1 VEDILPW
8 ILAAFPSAS
17 PLVVSGSSAG
27 GFGAL
32 LNYEAFRAAFP
43 AADAVLVD
51 DSGPPLVGGDVS
63 PALFAVWI
71 AAWRIDRVVLP
82 ICVECLTDLSRLLP
96 VLARRHP
103 RDRLAILSS
112 TQDTVIRAF
121 LGYPDGSAFE
131 AAIGRLETAIDPI
144 PGARYFVVAGTSH
157 TMLPA
162 PAGFTASGVELRV
175 WLGQQLAADPAW
187 TSARP

>member
-1 VEDILPW
+1 
-8 ILAAFPSAS
+8 
-17 PLVVSGSSAG
+17 VVSGSSAG

-63 PALFAVWI
+63 PALVAVWI
-71 AAWRIDRVVLP
+71 AAWRIDRVVVP

-103 RDRLAILSS
+103 HDRLAVLSS
-112 TQDTVIRAF
+112 TQDTVISAF
-121 LGYPDGSAFE
+121 LGYLDGAAFE
-131 AAIGRLETAIDPI
+131 AAIGRLEAAIDPI
-144 PGARYFVVAGTSH
+144 PGTRYFVVAGTSH

-162 PAGFTASGVELRV
+162 PAGFAASGVELRA
-175 WLGQQLAADPAW
+175 WLGRQLAADPTW